1 MKTIRIMPGQCR
13 GMFAVALSVGAVYCA
28 VCTVL
33 PTLSGRL
40 IDTVLSASPAQ
51 GLPALAA
58 FACVSLAQAVLA
70 IADQAAGCRLLTL
83 LKQQMRREAAA
94 ALLSGGPVPPQKR
107 DGFVSFVNNDIPT
120 VAQQYFSAGIDLVKC
135 SVLILLSA
143 GTLFSLHWSLAVL
156 SLGFSGLLM
165 LAPAMLRRCG
175 SAARSGY
182 SQALGGCNTV
192 LHSMLEG
199 LGVIQ
204 ALGCR
209 PYAIHTVEA
218 QNDRTARAERRL
230 FRWQLTTQSATVL
243 LQTGKTAGI
252 LLAGVGLIAAGVIP
266 VGGLVAA
273 IQLDQLMSAPL
284 EVLAV
289 SLHRRNEAR
298 PLAEKYRQLTQKA
311 APAVSPLP
319 PFQRLELFRV
329 GCRAGKEQL
338 LQDISLTLGAGE
350 KLLVTGGSGSGKS
363 TLLNLIARA
372 GAEPCGGAMRYNG
385 MPARAC
391 SAEGWRR
398 SLCLV
403 PQQPFLFYATLEENI
418 CLGRDIA
425 PELYRRVVQALR
437 LDELLTRYHGQTM
450 TPERV
455 QNLSGGERQRVALA
469 RALVGQPD
477 VLLLDEPTSAQD
489 PDTARAIETLLL
501 DCPAAVIH
509 VSHRPSPELAGR
521 YDGHCRM
528 EGGRLTRLR

>member
-1 MKTIRIMPGQCR
+1 
-13 GMFAVALSVGAVYCA
+13 
-28 VCTVL
+28 
-33 PTLSGRL
+33 
-40 IDTVLSASPAQ
+40 
-51 GLPALAA
+51 
-58 FACVSLAQAVLA
+58 
-70 IADQAAGCRLLTL
+70 
-83 LKQQMRREAAA
+83 
-94 ALLSGGPVPPQKR
+94 
-107 DGFVSFVNNDIPT
+107 
-120 VAQQYFSAGIDLVKC
+120 
-135 SVLILLSA
+135 
-143 GTLFSLHWSLAVL
+143 
-156 SLGFSGLLM
+156 
-165 LAPAMLRRCG
+165 
-175 SAARSGY
+175 
-182 SQALGGCNTV
+182 
-192 LHSMLEG
+192 MLEG

-489 PDTARAIETLLL
+489 PDIARAIETLLL